1 MQDLNEDKLSFYL
14 TTKLNN
20 CHQMSNRTM
29 KFSKAQFSAGEER
42 HVKRVLDESLVDFE
56 DDTKSG
62 DPKLAE
68 DIATYRRAGDLSLF
82 QRIIELTNIGT
93 YQRTLLAM
101 ALQSGIDFTT
111 NENFAYIVKN
121 PALSGNTKARH
132 LILMAVIMQQTK
144 G

>member
-1 MQDLNEDKLSFYL
+1 
-14 TTKLNN
+14 
-20 CHQMSNRTM
+20 M
-29 KFSKAQFSAGEER
+29 KFSKEQLSAGEEN
-42 HVKRVLDESLVDFE
+42 HVKRVLAESLVDFE
-56 DDTKSG
+56 TDTQVF

-68 DIATYRRAGDLSLF
+68 DIAIYRRAGDMDLF
-82 QRIIELTNIGT
+82 QRIVELTNIGT

-111 NENFAYIVKN
+111 HESFDYLIKN
-121 PALSGNTKARH
+121 PVLSGNTKARH

>member
-1 MQDLNEDKLSFYL
+1 
-14 TTKLNN
+14 
-20 CHQMSNRTM
+20 M
-29 KFSKAQFSAGEER
+29 KFSEAQFSAGEER
-42 HVKRVLDESLVDFE
+42 HAKRVLYEALIQFE
-56 DDTKSG
+56 NDTKPS
-62 DPKLAE
+62 DLKLAE
-68 DIATYRRAGDLSLF
+68 DIANYRRAGNMGLF
-82 QRIIELTNIGT
+82 QRIIDLTNIGT
-93 YQRTLLAM
+93 YQRALLAM